1 MVVGP
6 FYESAGYRDRP
17 FDRPTQLFTLQL
29 KHGNSLTDFFP
40 FLHRCINFISIW
52 RAGQCA
58 VEVVDCHRKCR
69 KSIQHILYLIL
80 PCWKG
85 RSLEPISYQSQFS
98 KGLVQK
104 HKIDHCIGAM
114 ICGRWWLMMTLLI
127 FENDDGGWWL
137 ADIQP
142 KDIKPSLTSRRV
154 GHPVRHPAES
164 DIQQVSMKSSFLA
177 DISEKVALH

>member
-1 MVVGP
+1 MSLPLWKLVMSYPTIPPPTPPQP
-6 FYESAGYRDRP
+6 FRKI
-17 FDRPTQLFTLQL
+17 TTLFTNVL
-29 KHGNSLTDFFP
+29 
-40 FLHRCINFISIW
+40 
-52 RAGQCA
+52 
-58 VEVVDCHRKCR
+58 
-69 KSIQHILYLIL
+69 SIQETARNWH
-80 PCWKG
+80 
-85 RSLEPISYQSQFS
+85 S
-98 KGLVQK
+98 KGLCGVSTLNLCRPMQTK
-104 HKIDHCIGAM
+104 RKSGPFLEGALQTKQPHM
-114 ICGRWWLMMTLLI
+114 GGWWFMMTLLI